1 MDCEGCCVGC
11 RVAVGK
17 DETGVLVDV
26 AVAGKDVDVAV
37 TPIVEAG
44 EAGKGVVVV

>member
-11 RVAVGK
+11 RVVVGI

-26 AVAGKDVDVAV
+26 AGKDVGVAV
-37 TPIVEAG
+37 TPIVGAG
-44 EAGKGVVVV
+44 EAGKDVVVV

>member
-11 RVAVGK
+11 REAVGEG
-17 DETGVLVDV
+17 ETGVLADV
-26 AVAGKDVDVAV
+26 AVAGLDVGVAV
-37 TPIVEAG
+37 TPIVGAG